1 MEIATRYIKR
11 ITFSM
16 KSHEVYHTIDVSS
29 SRKHHMVFVAPKY
42 IRKVFYADKRLET
55 KEIIRELYLN
65 GNE

>member
-1 MEIATRYIKR
+1 
-11 ITFSM
+11 M